1 MAHLAHIETSSVV
14 FGRRAKLASTEPLSH
29 RLAVRTWIG
38 ASAALWLGLAAL
50 TTTLVRLI

>member
-14 FGRRAKLASTEPLSH
+14 FGRPAKLASTEPLSH
-29 RLAVRTWIG
+29 RLAVLTWIG